1 MDDAGFYRWLTLQQL
16 QHHQQQHAR
25 PADFSAGFRASLT
38 SPTEST
44 PDMTKTSAPLASL
57 IGLKPQAKTIL
68 LHIEKTGSIS
78 ALDAFTT
85 YQITSAT
92 LARRV
97 CDLEEAG
104 VKILRERKVHPITT
118 RAYTRYA
125 LAEAA

>member
-1 MDDAGFYRWLTLQQL
+1 MSPDFLRWLTLQQL

-25 PADFSAGFRASLT
+25 PEQFSAAFRASL
-38 SPTEST
+38 SPSEST
-44 PDMTKTSAPLASL
+44 PDMTKTNAPLASL
-57 IGLKPQAKTIL
+57 IQLGPQAKQIL
-68 LHIEKTGSIS
+68 LHIEKAGSIS
-78 ALDAFTT
+78 AQDAYTT

-92 LARRV
+92 LARRI

-104 VKILRERKVHPITT
+104 VEIVRERKIHPITT

>member
-1 MDDAGFYRWLTLQQL
+1 MSPDFLRWLTLQQL

-25 PADFSAGFRASLT
+25 PEHFSAGFRASLT
-38 SPTEST
+38 PSEST
-44 PDMTKTSAPLASL
+44 PNMTKTSAPLASL
-57 IGLKPQAKTIL
+57 IQLGPQAKSIL

-92 LARRV
+92 LARRI

-104 VKILRERKVHPITT
+104 VKVLRERKVHPITT
-118 RAYTRYA
+118 RSYTRYA